1 MELRKTNDQQARAK
15 ALDSKRVGLGA
26 ARPQNETQTPSAG
39 VGDAK
44 PLHRPAHADRIE
56 LSQAAQSHMATN
68 LEGEALRANLV
79 NELRSAYQDGSL
91 LSQERIERA
100 AHRLLGA

>member
-15 ALDSKRVGLGA
+15 ALDPQRAGLGA
-26 ARPQNETQTPSAG
+26 TKAQNETQASAG
-39 VGDAK
+39 AAGEAK

-56 LSQAAQSHMATN
+56 LSEAARNHMATN

-79 NELRSAYQDGSL
+79 NELRTAYQDGSL